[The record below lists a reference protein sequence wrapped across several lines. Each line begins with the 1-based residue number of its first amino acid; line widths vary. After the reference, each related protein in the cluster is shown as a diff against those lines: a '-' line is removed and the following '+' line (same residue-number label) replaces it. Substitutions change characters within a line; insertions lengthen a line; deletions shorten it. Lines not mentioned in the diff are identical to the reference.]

1 MSLTKSIYQMNRQ
14 ELIDHANY
22 LERRIEIYSER
33 DWLVTESCIVR
44 LKQVDLL
51 LLDMYT
57 NDTIEKDTICHSA

>member
-22 LERRIEIYSER
+22 LECRIEIYSER